1 MSEAQASAIHS
12 AAPDLLDELVGI
24 QPGSPISEL
33 RAQRAD
39 ITRHIQGY
47 YNALLEPADDSSV
60 SRLERGLIALR
71 VARLEESAPLVEH
84 YRAYLAQLSAPAEIV
99 EATEALSL
107 DAPLSSRTVAL
118 LQHVD
123 RLTQDPSVATQ
134 AHLAELQAHG
144 LSAADIVTISQL
156 IAFLSFQVR
165 TLAGLQ
171 LLAEGS

>member
-1 MSEAQASAIHS
+1 MTEAQASAINS
-12 AAPDLLDELVGI
+12 ATPDLLDELVGI
-24 QPGSPISEL
+24 QPGSPTSEV

-47 YNALLEPADDSSV
+47 YNVLLEPADDSSV

-84 YRAYLAQLSAPAEIV
+84 YRTYLAQLGAPAEII
-99 EATEALSL
+99 EATEAASIG
-107 DAPLSSRTVAL
+107 APLSPRTVAL

-123 RLTQDPSVATQ
+123 RLTTEPSVATPD
-134 AHLAELQAHG
+134 HLAELQANG

-165 TLAGLQ
+165 ALVGLQ

>member
-1 MSEAQASAIHS
+1 MTEAQASAIES
-12 AAPDLLDELVGI
+12 ATPDLLDELVGI
-24 QPGSPISEL
+24 QPGSPLSEV

-39 ITRHIQGY
+39 IARHIQTNYDG
-47 YNALLEPADDSSV
+47 LLEPEDDSGV

-71 VARLEESAPLVEH
+71 VALLEESAPLIEH
-84 YRAYLAQLSAPAEIV
+84 YRAYLTKLGAPAESVKAI
-99 EATEALSL
+99 EASSL
-107 DAPLSSRTVAL
+107 GAPLSPRTIAI

-123 RLTQDPSVATQ
+123 RLTKEPIVATS
-134 AHLAELQAHG
+134 AHLAELKAHG

-165 TLAGLQ
+165 ALVGLQ